1 MKTLYFF
8 ATGDCISGT
17 KITGPFDKIHKV
29 RDFLEKIYKYDP
41 EKARC
46 INYSLITVKLAEDI
60 DETKQMYAFVV
71 GDPFSGM
78 EIKTVN
84 NDLTY
89 LVEGYIETLG
99 PSFCDSWFVANINNP
114 NFVKE
119 EIKEEEN
126 ES

>member
-8 ATGDCISGT
+8 ATGDCFDGT
-17 KITGPFDKIHKV
+17 KITGPFDKKHKV
-29 RDFLEKIYKYDP
+29 RDFQEKIYNP
-41 EKARC
+41 AQVRC
-46 INYSLITVKLAEDI
+46 LNYSLITVQLEEDI

-71 GDPFSGM
+71 GDPFTGM

-89 LVEGYIETLG
+89 LVEDYIKTLG
-99 PSFCDSWFVANINNP
+99 SSFCDSWFVVNINNP